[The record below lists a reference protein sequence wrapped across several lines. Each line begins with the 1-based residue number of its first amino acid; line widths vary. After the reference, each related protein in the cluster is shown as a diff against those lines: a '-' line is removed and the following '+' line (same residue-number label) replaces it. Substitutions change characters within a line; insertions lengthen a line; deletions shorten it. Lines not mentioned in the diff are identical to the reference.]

1 VIVQAGKE
9 PVLVDV
15 DVFAL
20 QNAYETNYTAGEGT
34 IGLVNIGASVM
45 NHQRPPQR
53 TSIFWRDVAFG
64 GNQYTEAIQRELN
77 LPREEAERLKLGEQ
91 IGEHSLQQVMGVL
104 NSVSEDLAAELQKTF
119 DFFVATS
126 SVDRLDRV
134 VLGGGSSLV
143 LNLNTILKD
152 RFQVDVE
159 VMNRSATSGTVSL
172 TSIRSGST
180 GTPRPWRWRWAW
192 PFGWSE
198 ISAMIKINLVAE
210 TPTKAARAK
219 RAQPEFSLGARQGDI
234 LLVVVLALALLGI
247 GTRWLLLKN
256 ERDHLREVERAK
268 RVERDELQPY
278 IQKVQELETKRDQL
292 RHKINVINNLKQNQ
306 RGPVR
311 IMDEVSRAL
320 PDLVW
325 LTRMTMKGNSL
336 TISGTAMDETAVAN
350 YISNLDSSPFFQ
362 ERR

>member
-1 VIVQAGKE
+1 
-9 PVLVDV
+9 
-15 DVFAL
+15 
-20 QNAYETNYTAGEGT
+20 
-34 IGLVNIGASVM
+34 
-45 NHQRPPQR
+45 
-53 TSIFWRDVAFG
+53 
-64 GNQYTEAIQRELN
+64 
-77 LPREEAERLKLGEQ
+77 
-91 IGEHSLQQVMGVL
+91 
-104 NSVSEDLAAELQKTF
+104 
-119 DFFVATS
+119 
-126 SVDRLDRV
+126 
-134 VLGGGSSLV
+134 
-143 LNLNTILKD
+143 
-152 RFQVDVE
+152 
-159 VMNRSATSGTVSL
+159 
-172 TSIRSGST
+172 
-180 GTPRPWRWRWAW
+180 
-192 PFGWSE
+192 
-198 ISAMIKINLVAE
+198 MIKINLVAE
-210 TPTKAARAK
+210 APTKAARTK
-219 RAQPEFSLGARQGDI
+219 RAQSEFSLGTRQGDI

-292 RHKINVINNLKQNQ
+292 RHKIDVINNLKQNQ

-362 ERR
+362 EPTLKRMARGKEDTFSFVLDCTFTYAPPEISGEDEAPGT